1 MLLILGIYLLFLLF
15 IFAYSMV
22 QLALTINYVRSR
34 KSQKSTPVDLPA
46 MWPMVTVQLPVY
58 NERYV
63 VERLIDAVAALDYPA
78 DRLQIQVVDDS
89 TDDSVQ
95 LAASR
100 IAFHRNRG
108 VNIEHVR
115 RANRQGYKA
124 GALAEANRTATGTF
138 VAIFDA
144 DFLPGTDFLRKTIPY
159 FATDER
165 LAVVQTRWTH
175 LNENSGLL
183 TRLQAFALDAHFTVE
198 QVGRNA
204 GGHFI
209 NFNGTAGVWRR
220 AAIDD
225 AGGWQSDTLTE
236 DLDLSY
242 RAQLR
247 GWRFRYLPEVGTP
260 AELPA
265 DMNALKNQ
273 QFRWTKGAAEC
284 AVKNLPSVLKS
295 RTLSLSTKVFA
306 LFHLMNSFVFVA
318 ILITALFSIPVLW
331 FKPLLPQW
339 AGAFQW
345 AGLFLLSF
353 VVLTVFYWTSLD
365 SDLRGSRRLLHFVG
379 RFPLFLSVSMGLSL
393 YNAWAVIEGYSGI
406 KTPFVRTP
414 KFALGSGQHFAA
426 DAAYKTKRVAPIT
439 LLEGLLTMYFACG
452 IPLAFYL
459 RDYGLLPLHLMLTF
473 GFGCVF
479 FYSIR
484 HAKFAS

>member
-1 MLLILGIYLLFLLF
+1 
-15 IFAYSMV
+15 MV
-22 QLALTINYVRSR
+22 QFALVINYVRAR
-34 KSQKSTPVDLPA
+34 KGQNSPQVEQPST
-46 MWPMVTVQLPVY
+46 WPMVTVQLPVY

-63 VERLIDAVAALDYPA
+63 VERLIDAAAALDYPSV
-78 DRLQIQVVDDS
+78 RLQIQVVDDS

-95 LAASR
+95 LAAAR
-100 IAFHRNRG
+100 IAFHRGRG
-108 VNIEHVR
+108 ISIEHVR
-115 RANRQGYKA
+115 RSNRQGYKA
-124 GALAEANRTATGTF
+124 GALAEANGSASGSY

-144 DFLPGTDFLRKTIPY
+144 DFLPGTDFLKKTIPH
-159 FATDER
+159 FLTDER
-165 LAVVQTRWTH
+165 LAVVQTKWTH
-175 LNENSGLL
+175 LNEDSGLL

-225 AGGWQSDTLTE
+225 SGGWQSDTLTE

-247 GWRFRYLPEVGTP
+247 GWRFRYLPAVGTP

-295 RTLSLSTKVFA
+295 GTLNLSTKVFA

-318 ILITALFSIPVLW
+318 ILVTALLSIPVLC
-331 FKPLLPQW
+331 FKPHLPQW

-345 AGLFLLSF
+345 AGLFFLSF

-365 SDLRGSRRLLHFVG
+365 SGLKGGRRLLHFVS

-414 KFALGSGQHFAA
+414 KFALGPGRHAGSG
-426 DAAYKTKRVAPIT
+426 AAYKAKRVAPIT
-439 LLEGLLTMYFACG
+439 LFEGLLTLYFACG
-452 IPLAFYL
+452 IPLAIHL
-459 RDYGLLPLHLMLTF
+459 NDYGLFPLHVMLTF

-484 HAKFAS
+484 HAKFTS